1 MNYNQNTNAAAQRL
15 FDKSH
20 EPVWNPPIRVM
31 HKTLPGRFP
40 TAKSAHQTIRYR
52 LPLMAD
58 GLMHL
63 DTDPQ
68 IIGLSAYPV
77 SFSYVSESQTD
88 EQVNL
93 EHRPDLAIL
102 FKDRNTAFVDF
113 IPYRQQR
120 ATPFFTQQ
128 IEEIGRHIREH
139 YDSAYSVLDER
150 HVYAQPLFDNIQ
162 LMWANKEL
170 KHDIVPLRQFR
181 AQLRTLR
188 FPKTVGEI
196 RRAITVTP
204 NASIY
209 DGMAFPR
216 LQEDQTFAALMQL
229 ANSGELDIEL
239 DRPFSD
245 QTKVWL
251 NTRS

>member
-1 MNYNQNTNAAAQRL
+1 
-15 FDKSH
+15 
-20 EPVWNPPIRVM
+20 
-31 HKTLPGRFP
+31 
-40 TAKSAHQTIRYR
+40 
-52 LPLMAD
+52 
-58 GLMHL
+58 MHL
-63 DTDPQ
+63 DTEPQ
-68 IIGLSAYPV
+68 IVGLAAYPV
-77 SFSYVSESQTD
+77 SFIYVSDSQKNG
-88 EQVNL
+88 QVNR

-102 FKDRNTAFVDF
+102 FKDRSTAFVDF

-120 ATPFFTQQ
+120 ATRFFAQRV
-128 IEEIGRHIREH
+128 EEIGRHIREH
-139 YDSAYSVLDER
+139 YESAYSVLDER

-170 KHDIVPLRQFR
+170 KHDIVPLHQFR

-204 NASIY
+204 QASLY
-209 DGMAFPR
+209 DGIVFPR

-229 ANSGELDIEL
+229 ANRGELDIEL

-245 QTKVWL
+245 HSIVRL
-251 NTRS
+251 DNRSYSCQLKEINFNFLRQLRLQCLRWISVFR